1 MDTKSITFREI
12 PLSTPPPIQSG
23 MYDVCVRVKEGDQK
37 NDRGKKR
44 ENEGE
49 RMRQREWVREWEKKR
64 KRETV
69 GLHVSTRVRAT
80 TFATA
85 RS

>member
-49 RMRQREWVREWEKKR
+49 RMRQRE
-64 KRETV
+64 
-69 GLHVSTRVRAT
+69 
-80 TFATA
+80 
-85 RS
+85 